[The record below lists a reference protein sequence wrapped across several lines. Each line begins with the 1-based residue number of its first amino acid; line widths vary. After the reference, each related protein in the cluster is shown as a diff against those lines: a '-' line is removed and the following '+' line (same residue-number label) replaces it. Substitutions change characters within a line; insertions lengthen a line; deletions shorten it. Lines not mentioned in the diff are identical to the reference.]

1 MADTPVLNIPT
12 DPREQ
17 PILDELMLIR
27 ADLDL
32 LKRDRTTY
40 IKSSTVVPLYDR
52 VVEQVQK
59 LNAVRED
66 RPHEQNRGNWL
77 CISSYGPKGSTD
89 CIS

>member
-17 PILDELMLIR
+17 AILDELMLIR

-40 IKSSTVVPLYDR
+40 IKSSTVVPLYDKI
-52 VVEQVQK
+52 VEQVQK
-59 LNAVRED
+59 LNTIREN
-66 RPHEQNRGNWL
+66 RPLEQNRGIWL
-77 CISSYGPKGSTD
+77 YISS
-89 CIS
+89 

>member
-17 PILDELMLIR
+17 AILDELMLIR

-40 IKSSTVVPLYDR
+40 IKSSTVVPLYDKI
-52 VVEQVQK
+52 VEQVQK
-59 LNAVRED
+59 LNAIREN
-66 RPHEQNRGNWL
+66 RPLEQNRGIWL
-77 CISSYGPKGSTD
+77 YISS
-89 CIS
+89 

>member
-17 PILDELMLIR
+17 AILDELMLIR

-40 IKSSTVVPLYDR
+40 IKSSTVVPLYDKI
-52 VVEQVQK
+52 VEQVQK
-59 LNAVRED
+59 LNAVREN
-66 RPHEQNRGNWL
+66 RPLEQNRGIWL
-77 CISSYGPKGSTD
+77 YISS
-89 CIS
+89 

>member
-1 MADTPVLNIPT
+1 MADTPVMNIPT

-40 IKSSTVVPLYDR
+40 IKSSTVVPLYDKI
-52 VVEQVQK
+52 VEQVQK

-66 RPHEQNRGNWL
+66 RPREQNRGTWH
-77 CISSYGPKGSTD
+77 CIPS
-89 CIS
+89 